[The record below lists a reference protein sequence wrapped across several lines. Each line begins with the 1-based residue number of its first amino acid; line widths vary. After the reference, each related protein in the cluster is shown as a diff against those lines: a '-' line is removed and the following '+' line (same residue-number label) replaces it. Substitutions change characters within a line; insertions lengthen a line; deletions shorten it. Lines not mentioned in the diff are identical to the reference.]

1 MEDETLEAPM
11 HEDAESPQEEA
22 VEDAAPVPW
31 YLAPAPDLM
40 GTLEA
45 KESEYYEMLS
55 ATSLMQMYK
64 VAWAQYHGTDAEN
77 PSQLSTPI
85 AARVGEERE
94 FTRLRVNEARSFLKQ
109 AVQTATSTNSAY
121 KVVTASRDF
130 ASVSGVDALDRAVTA
145 VMRKAYGA
153 RKKRQMLERMLV
165 LGSAFI
171 HVRWDPEGGDATT
184 DTSLGFEQEVQS
196 GEPVVQI
203 GCPWDGYY
211 DVREDDP
218 SWVVM
223 RERRSKW
230 ELAALYPEHADA
242 LAALSGEDKYS
253 RDRLFD
259 SNIFDA
265 VSSDEDCVTL
275 QHFYLS
281 KLPGASRG
289 RYVGFVCGMEH
300 ALWDRELPITNSR
313 KLPVHIAQPSSYIGA
328 NIGRS
333 DWWDVIS
340 IQQTI
345 DNVVSDWVSSM
356 RAQGRLNMYAQKGT
370 DINWSQHAKGLRLF
384 QLDPGAEKPGFVE
397 PPRLAAA
404 SDLLS
409 YLHTRMEQVTQ
420 QNAVRRGSSENMRS
434 GTMAALYNNQ
444 GIEAIGDVLETAED
458 AENVVANIV
467 LDMVTHK
474 SRGNFLIEVSGE
486 AERPY
491 FEAFAASGLKAARS
505 VRVENV
511 SPAMRSAA
519 MRFETFNAISQL
531 PPERV
536 GAMLRGLDT
545 GDWSGVTETDK
556 TKDFRIIRE
565 NELMLEGQEVV
576 AGPGDDPVAH
586 VSKHWSLLEKLE
598 AVDPTVIDPMTG
610 EGVPG
615 KYDAQKHLV
624 VQHILKHLENW
635 QFIDPRLA
643 SLLGINPPPPMPG
656 TPSGD
661 LMMATGGGAPPPAAP
676 PQGAKGGA
684 IPPERTPTGPMPQQP
699 EPAKPPEGTMP

>member
-1 MEDETLEAPM
+1 M
-11 HEDAESPQEEA
+11 HEAAESPPEEA
-22 VEDAAPVPW
+22 AEDAAPVPW

-45 KESEYYEMLS
+45 KESEYYEMLQ
-55 ATSLMQMYK
+55 ATNLIQMYK
-64 VAWAQYHGTDAEN
+64 VAWAQYFGTDPDN
-77 PSQLSTPI
+77 PGQLSTQI

-109 AVQTATSTNSAY
+109 AVQTATSTNTAY

-130 ASVSGVDALDRAVTA
+130 ASVAGVDSLDRAVTA
-145 VMRKAYGA
+145 VMRKAYGPK
-153 RKKRQMLERMLV
+153 KKRQMLERLLV
-165 LGSAFI
+165 LGSVFV
-171 HVRWDPEGGDATT
+171 HVRWDPEGGDPTT

-211 DVREDDP
+211 DAREEEP
-218 SWVVM
+218 SWIVM

-230 ELAALYPEHADA
+230 ELAALYPEHAEA

-253 RDRLFD
+253 RDKLFN
-259 SNIFDA
+259 SNIFDV

-281 KLPGASRG
+281 KMPGAQRG
-289 RYVGFVCGMEH
+289 RYMGFVCGMES
-300 ALWDRELPITNSR
+300 ALWDRELPVTNSR
-313 KLPVHIAQPSSYIGA
+313 KLPVYIAQASTYIGA
-328 NIGRS
+328 NIGYA

-356 RAQGRLNMYAQKGT
+356 RAQGRLNMYAQKGSG
-370 DINWSQHAKGLRLF
+370 INWAQWSKGMRLF
-384 QLDPGAEKPGFVE
+384 ELDPGAAPPGFVE
-397 PPRLAAA
+397 PPKLAAA
-404 SDLLS
+404 GDLLS

-420 QNAVRRGSSENMRS
+420 QNAVRRGSSANMKS
-434 GTMAALYNNQ
+434 GTMAALYNHQ
-444 GIEAIGDVLETAED
+444 GIEAIGEVLEE
-458 AENVVANIV
+458 AENTDNTVANIV

-474 SRGNFLIEVSGE
+474 TRGEFLIEVSGE

-511 SPAMRSAA
+511 DPSMRSAA
-519 MRFETFNAISQL
+519 MRFETFNAIAQL

-536 GAMLRGLDT
+536 GPMLRGLET
-545 GDWSGVTETDK
+545 GDWSGVTEQDK
-556 TKDFRIIRE
+556 SKDFRIVRE
-565 NELMLEGQEVV
+565 NELMLAGREVV
-576 AGPGDDPVAH
+576 VGAGDDPSEH
-586 VSKHWSLLEKLE
+586 VPKHWALLEKLE

-610 EGVPG
+610 EGIPG
-615 KYDAQKHLV
+615 KYDQEKHLI
-624 VQHILKHLENW
+624 VQHILKHLESW

-643 SLLGINPPPPMPG
+643 SLLKIMPPPPMPG

-661 LMMATGGGAPPPAAP
+661 LMMMTGGGGAPPPAAP
-676 PQGAKGGA
+676 QQGGTV
-684 IPPERTPTGPMPQQP
+684 PPERTPEGPMPKQP
-699 EPAKPPEGTMP
+699 EPAKPPEGSMP